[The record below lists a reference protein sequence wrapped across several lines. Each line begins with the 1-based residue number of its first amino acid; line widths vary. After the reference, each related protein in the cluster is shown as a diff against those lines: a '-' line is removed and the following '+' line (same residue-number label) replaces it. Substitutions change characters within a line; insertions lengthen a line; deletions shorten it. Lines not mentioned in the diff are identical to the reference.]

1 VHHWIWDKE
10 IAGTGFW
17 GRDRHE
23 LLLIGR
29 RGDVAAPLPGSQPE
43 TVYREK
49 KGRHSA
55 KPDFF
60 AETIERLYP
69 GIARLELF
77 CRKPR
82 PGWDAW
88 GYEAETKQPD
98 EPANQ
103 SQRGGSP
110 APATLGASP
119 AGGDSDKTPASIPT
133 KRGRPRKAVQA

>member
-1 VHHWIWDKE
+1 V
-10 IAGTGFW
+10 AGTGFW

-23 LLLIGR
+23 MLLIGR

-55 KPDFF
+55 KPEFF

-77 CRKPR
+77 CRTPR

-88 GYEAETKQPD
+88 GFEAVPEAV
-98 EPANQ
+98 PA
-103 SQRGGSP
+103 
-110 APATLGASP
+110 
-119 AGGDSDKTPASIPT
+119 
-133 KRGRPRKAVQA
+133 

>member
-1 VHHWIWDKE
+1 VFFCWATNPMLLDAAEVLRACGFTYVHHWIWDKE
-10 IAGTGFW
+10 VAGTGFW

-43 TVYREK
+43 TVHREK

-55 KPDFF
+55 KPDFY

-88 GYEAETKQPD
+88 GFEAAPEAV
-98 EPANQ
+98 PA
-103 SQRGGSP
+103 
-110 APATLGASP
+110 
-119 AGGDSDKTPASIPT
+119 
-133 KRGRPRKAVQA
+133 